1 MSASPNKSKDSILVR
16 KASGEIEVFSTEK
29 LERSLLMT
37 GASAKLVRHVI
48 DRMRRQS
55 GRGVTSRKLHQMAFQ
70 LLRKEARYLAA
81 RYNLKRAVMSLGP
94 SGYPFEKFI
103 GALLEKQGYQTEV
116 GVILEGAC
124 VTHEV
129 DVIAKKGRLRR
140 LVECKYHNREGI
152 KCDVKVPLYVYARSL
167 DLQNNAPDQYDHEF
181 WLVTNTKFTSDAV
194 KYGTCVNLKLLSWD
208 FPEGNSLKNQ
218 IEREEIHPI
227 TCLTSLTK
235 HQKNQLL
242 KQNVVLCREISNH
255 PDRLRKIGLKDRQI
269 NRVVKEVTQLIQN
282 Y

>member
-1 MSASPNKSKDSILVR
+1 MGSSPPKTKDSLLVK
-16 KASGEIEVFSTEK
+16 KASGKTEAFSREK
-29 LERSLLMT
+29 LERSLRMT
-37 GASAKLVRHVI
+37 GASEKLVQRVI
-48 DRMRRQS
+48 DRVGRQA
-55 GRGVTSRKLHQMAFQ
+55 GPGVTSRKLHQIAFQ

-81 RYNLKRAVMSLGP
+81 RYSLKRAVMSLGP

-103 GALLEKQGYQTEV
+103 GALFQKQGFQTEV

-129 DVIAKKGRLRR
+129 DVVALKGKLRR

-167 DLQNNAPDQYDHEF
+167 DLQNNSPEQYDHEF

-194 KYGTCVNLKLLSWD
+194 KYGTCVGLKLLSWD

-242 KQNVVLCREISNH
+242 EQNVVLCHEISNN
-255 PDRLRKIGLKDRQI
+255 PDRLRKIGMKERQI
-269 NRVVKEVTQLIQN
+269 NRVVKEVTELIQ

>member
-1 MSASPNKSKDSILVR
+1 MGSSPKKSKDSLLVK
-16 KASGEIEVFSTEK
+16 KASGEIEAFSREK
-29 LERSLLMT
+29 LERSLRMT
-37 GASAKLVRHVI
+37 GASPKLIQRVI
-48 DRMRRQS
+48 DRVGKQA
-55 GRGVTSRKLHQMAFQ
+55 GPGVTSRKLHQIAFQ

-81 RYNLKRAVMSLGP
+81 RYSLKRAVMSLGP

-103 GALLEKQGYQTEV
+103 GALFQKQGYQTEV
-116 GVILEGAC
+116 GVVLEGAC

-129 DVIAKKGRLRR
+129 DVVALKGKLRR
-140 LVECKYHNREGI
+140 MVECKYHNREGI
-152 KCDVKVPLYVYARSL
+152 KCDVKVPLYVHARSL
-167 DLQNNAPDQYDHEF
+167 DLKNNSSNQYDHEF

-194 KYGTCVNLKLLSWD
+194 KYGTCVGLKLLSWD

-242 KQNVVLCREISNH
+242 KQNVVLCREISSN
-255 PDRLRKIGLKDRQI
+255 PDRLRKIGMKDRQI
-269 NRVVKEVTQLIQN
+269 NRVVKEVTQLIQ

>member
-1 MSASPNKSKDSILVR
+1 MGSSPHPGNDSIRVK
-16 KASGEIEVFSTEK
+16 KASGEIEAFSTEK
-29 LERSLLMT
+29 LERSLRMT
-37 GASAKLVRHVI
+37 GASPQLVQRVI
-48 DRMRRQS
+48 DRVRKKAS
-55 GRGVTSRKLHQMAFQ
+55 HGVTSRKLHQMAFQ
-70 LLRKEARYLAA
+70 LLRKEARHLAA
-81 RYNLKRAVMSLGP
+81 RYSLKRAVMSLGP

-129 DVIAKKGRLRR
+129 DVVAKKGRLRR

-152 KCDVKVPLYVYARSL
+152 KCDVKVPLYVHARSL
-167 DLQNNAPDQYDHEF
+167 DLQNNSPDESIHEF

-194 KYGTCVNLKLLSWD
+194 KYGTCVGLKLLSWD
-208 FPEGNSLKNQ
+208 YPEGNSLKQQ

-227 TCLTSLTK
+227 TCLTSLK
-235 HQKNQLL
+235 SRQKKQLL
-242 KQNVVLCREISNH
+242 DMNLVLCHEIIEN
-255 PDRLRKIGLKDRQI
+255 PERLKEIGLKETQI
-269 NRVVKEVTQLIQN
+269 NKVVKEVTQLVE